1 MHVSVIGLGSMGA
14 TLARLFLERGH
25 SVTVWNRSPDKAAGP
40 VDAGARLASS
50 AAEAVAASAVTVV
63 CVYDYAAANAIL
75 RQPPVEAAIG
85 GKLLVQLT
93 TGSPQEALSAAQWA
107 ERHGVRYLEG
117 AIQAAPSQMGQPDTP
132 LLLSGDAG
140 TYRDVE
146 ELLRGVAGNLVYLGA
161 QIDAAATMDLA
172 TLSYVYGAYLGF
184 MHGAR
189 LAEVRGVDV
198 GRYGEIVRSVAPSFG
213 AFFEHQAG
221 VIRSGDFRISESPL
235 RISIEATAR
244 ILQASADA
252 GIDTQVAR
260 LCAGLL
266 QQAGEAGYGDQELAA
281 LIKVLRPTTPPIGAA
296 HAAPAH
302 SAHPSPPAA
311 PARH

>member
-14 TLARLFLERGH
+14 TLARLFLDRGH
-25 SVTVWNRSPDKAAGP
+25 SVTLWNRSPEKATELVAAGATL
-40 VDAGARLASS
+40 VASP
-50 AAEAVAASAVTVV
+50 AQAVAASAVTVV
-63 CVYDYAAANAIL
+63 CVYDYAAVDAIL
-75 RQPPVEAAIG
+75 RQPEVQAALRA
-85 GKLLVQLT
+85 KVLVQLT
-93 TGSPQEALSAAQWA
+93 TGSPQEALSASQWA
-107 ERHGVRYLEG
+107 QKHGADYLEG

-146 ELLRGVAGNLVYLGA
+146 DLLRGVAGNLVYLGE

-172 TLSYVYGAYLGF
+172 TLSYVYGAYMGF

-198 GRYGEIVRSVAPSFG
+198 VRYGEIVRSVAPSFG

-235 RISIEATAR
+235 RISVEATAR
-244 ILQASADA
+244 ILQASVAA

-260 LCAGLL
+260 LCADVL
-266 QQAGEAGYGDQELAA
+266 QQAGAAGYGDEELAA
-281 LIKVLRPTTPPIGAA
+281 LIKVFRASPPPRE
-296 HAAPAH
+296 HVAPVH
-302 SAHPSPPAA
+302 SPHPSPPAA